1 MGISKVWFRIFSKT
15 LISILSI
22 DSMASSRRMLLKVII
37 LCDSRWVFK
46 SLIWLVCLLVLSLI
60 GEYLGR
66 ESGRN
71 FCVFFIMLDWFGF
84 VNNEVF
90 FFNVIYHYRY
100 YYYFF
105 FNLNFSKKSFF
116 FQIYTREQI
125 NFFFCYGKH
134 KSFHVF
140 LVCLIWGKHKSF
152 LSGVDFFFCYLSLS
166 LFIFFLTW
174 IFPRI
179 HFLDLFWRIVIN
191 NNKITKK

>member
-1 MGISKVWFRIFSKT
+1 MLISRCCSRRDYNIILLVDPFSLSLLKAWSLHETRVLFIYFFSNPKKLGISKVWFRIFSKT
-15 LISILSI
+15 VISILSI

-90 FFNVIYHYRY
+90 F
-100 YYYFF
+100 
-105 FNLNFSKKSFF
+105 LM
-116 FQIYTREQI
+116 
-125 NFFFCYGKH
+125 
-134 KSFHVF
+134 
-140 LVCLIWGKHKSF
+140 
-152 LSGVDFFFCYLSLS
+152 
-166 LFIFFLTW
+166 LFIIIVIIIIFSWTW
-174 IFPRI
+174 IFPRN
-179 HFLDLFWRIVIN
+179 HFFFRSILE
-191 NNKITKK
+191 NKSIFFFVMENTNRFTFF